1 MFHLSKINSYKPI
14 VSDVSDDDLMQ
25 TVKQIEK
32 SENVISPTPK
42 LTRGML
48 YDIFKSTRGQQSCLT
63 RKSVKA
69 PNIHQFNPIRS
80 TGAMT
85 ELSKKRWVSPI
96 CAVLIFSY
104 DTPLPSKE
112 TCFVCLPFAM
122 KQIFINFPASKSL
135 QRPRSSGLLVHTT
148 GGGPSGQ
155 KFSIK
160 DTLPK
165 LHTTTGKSNQLIPV
179 QRTWM
184 SCKLIC
190 VISL

>member
-1 MFHLSKINSYKPI
+1 MFHLSKINSYQPI
-14 VSDVSDDDLMQ
+14 VSDVSDDDLMD
-25 TVKQIEK
+25 TAKQIEK
-32 SENVISPTPK
+32 SENIISPTPK
-42 LTRGML
+42 LTRTTP
-48 YDIFKSTRGQQSCLT
+48 YDIFKSTRGWRSCST
-63 RKSVKA
+63 RKTIQA
-69 PNIHQFNPIRS
+69 PKIHQFNPIRS

-85 ELSKKRWVSPI
+85 ELSKKRWVSLI
-96 CAVLIFSY
+96 CTVLIFSC
-104 DTPLPSKE
+104 DPPKQ
-112 TCFVCLPFAM
+112 TCFVGLPFAM
-122 KQIFINFPASKSL
+122 KQIYINFPASKSL
-135 QRPRSSGLLVHTT
+135 QRPRSSGFLVHTT

-165 LHTTTGKSNQLIPV
+165 LHITTGKSNQLILV